1 MPETSIERF
10 LGDQVRR
17 LQLTPIMITEVER
30 TTGHGVLALYSAVIH
45 RTARHRD
52 LTEVVRTALIG
63 GGIDPQEADT
73 LVRIYIDGAPIMS
86 TLRLVLE
93 ILDATFE
100 GVPEQPVADD
110 RGEIEPHVYRT
121 ANGVQLDLD
130 EVA

>member
-1 MPETSIERF
+1 MANTHIVRF

-45 RTARHRD
+45 RNARHRD

-63 GGIDPQEADT
+63 GGTSAQEADT
-73 LVRIYIDGAPIMS
+73 LVRIYIDGAPVMS

-100 GVPEQPVADD
+100 GVPEEPVADY
-110 RGEIEPHVYRT
+110 RSEIEPHIYRT
-121 ANGVQLDLD
+121 ADGVQLDLD